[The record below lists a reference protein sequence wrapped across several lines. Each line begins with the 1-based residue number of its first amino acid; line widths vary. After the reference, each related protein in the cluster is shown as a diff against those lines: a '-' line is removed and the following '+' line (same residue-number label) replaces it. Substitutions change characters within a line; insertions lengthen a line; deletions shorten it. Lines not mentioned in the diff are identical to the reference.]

1 MAQPAFRVE
10 MLGFRELEQALL
22 ELPKAVAKSALR
34 QALKKAGQPV
44 VADAQRKVPV
54 LTGELLGSLDIRSTL
69 SKRQRRGRAKA
80 GDVEMFIGPSW
91 PKGAHGHLVEFGT
104 SKMAARPFLRPAW
117 DANKER
123 VLAAIG
129 KELWA
134 SIEKA
139 ARRLARKAERM
150 RAQI

>member
-1 MAQPAFRVE
+1 
-10 MLGFRELEQALL
+10 MLGFKELENALL
-22 ELPKAVAKSALR
+22 ELPKAVAKGVLR
-34 QALKKAGQPV
+34 TALKNAGEPV
-44 VADAQRKVPV
+44 VSDAQRNVPV
-54 LTGELLGSLDIRSTL
+54 LTGELLGSIDIRSTL

-123 VLAAIG
+123 VLASIG
-129 KELWA
+129 RELWTA
-134 SIEKA
+134 IEKA
-139 ARRLARKAERM
+139 ARRLARNVAKL
-150 RAQI
+150 RAAG